1 MNRQLFKSWAEN
13 QLHEVDGKIV
23 MIMITVHI
31 IEWLITNCQLPTHQ
45 KSKLQEWATNQNIIV
60 QIKRSGDTFV
70 VFRPEPEGPSR
81 TARVS
86 ILACRVTIL
95 VCRIKLIHCPCG
107 APKEVVT

>member
-23 MIMITVHI
+23 MIMDNGPYH
-31 IEWLITNCQLPTHQ
+31 CKLPTSNASKIKIARVGN
-45 KSKLQEWATNQNIIV
+45 KSEYYRANQEKWCRFHCFPA
-60 QIKRSGDTFV
+60 RARGS
-70 VFRPEPEGPSR
+70 EPNG
-81 TARVS
+81 VS

-95 VCRIKLIHCPCG
+95 ACRIKLIHCPCG